1 MVQTGEL
8 TGGTGLANP
17 VSGNGG
23 LGIFTGQIYG
33 PGGQEL
39 GGVARFHLYNN
50 VGGTING
57 TEVSVV
63 TVAKREP

>member
-1 MVQTGEL
+1 MVQSGEL

-23 LGIFTGQIYG
+23 LGIFTGQLYG

-39 GGVARFHLYNN
+39 GGVARFQLYN

-63 TVAKREP
+63 TVAKCEP